1 MLDEGTRAKV
11 ETRPMPALTRHLYFR
26 EARTTF
32 ALALPMTTGQLG
44 QMLLGF
50 SDSLM
55 IGRVGVVPLAACG
68 FANGVLGILFV
79 TGLGLAAAVSI
90 LAAQAHGAHT
100 PREAGETLRHGL
112 AVSLGA
118 GLALVALIYL
128 ASPFLWVFGAPPDVV
143 AQARPFLFIV
153 GWSLVPALAWQ
164 CLKGYCEALSRPA
177 LPTVA
182 MLVAVLLNVFL
193 SWVLIYGHL
202 GAPALG
208 LTGAAWATF
217 ATRVILLGGT
227 FALVRRAEIFRESL
241 PARWLAALSWTR
253 LRRQLGVGLPVAA
266 QLFLEVAVFSLAA
279 IGMGRLGATPQA
291 AHQVA
296 ITYAALTFMVPLG
309 VSLAVSVRVGQ
320 AVGAGEWGRVRV
332 IGLGGI
338 GMATLFMTATA
349 SVFLLAGAPLARL
362 AVADADTAAL
372 AARLLVVAGVFQIFD
387 GAQVACMGALRGL
400 ADVRVPTVIAFVS
413 YWLVA
418 LPVGYAFG
426 IAGGGGAPGVWC
438 GLALGLAVAAAGLGV
453 RFLART
459 RPARTKNTNVRNVCQ
474 GILDKT
480 V

>member
-1 MLDEGTRAKV
+1 
-11 ETRPMPALTRHLYFR
+11 MPAFFRSPYFR
-26 EARTTF
+26 EARATF

-68 FANGVLGILFV
+68 FANGLLSILFV
-79 TGLGLAAAVSI
+79 TGLGLVAAVSV
-90 LAAQAHGAHT
+90 LAAQAHGAHH
-100 PREAGETLRHGL
+100 PREVGETLRHGL
-112 AVSLGA
+112 AIGLGA
-118 GLALVALIYL
+118 GLVLVALIYL
-128 ASPFLWVFGAPPDVV
+128 GSPFLYVFGAPPEVV

-164 CLKGYCEALSRPA
+164 CLKGYCEALSRPG

-182 MLVAVLLNVFL
+182 MLAAVALNVFL
-193 SWVLIYGHL
+193 SWVLIYGHF

-217 ATRVILLGGT
+217 ATRVILLFCT
-227 FALVRRAEIFRESL
+227 FALVRRTAAFRASL
-241 PARWLAALSWTR
+241 PTRWLAVLSAER
-253 LRRQLGVGLPVAA
+253 LRRQLAFGLPVAV
-266 QLFLEVAVFSLAA
+266 QLFFEVAAFALAA
-279 IGMGRLGATPQA
+279 IGMGRLGATSQA

-320 AVGAGEWGRVRV
+320 AVGAGEWARVRV
-332 IGLGGI
+332 IGLGRV
-338 GMATLFMTATA
+338 GMAMAFMAATA
-349 SVFLLAGAPLARL
+349 GMFLLAGAALARL

-400 ADVRVPTVIAFVS
+400 ADVRVPTGIAFVS

-418 LPVGYAFG
+418 LPMGYVLGFARG
-426 IAGGGGAPGVWC
+426 AGAPGVWW
-438 GLALGLAVAAAGLGV
+438 GLALGLASAAGALAW

-459 RPARTKNTNVRNVCQ
+459 RPLRPSARKVDPCSKEFLIT
-474 GILDKT
+474 
-480 V
+480 

>member
-1 MLDEGTRAKV
+1 
-11 ETRPMPALTRHLYFR
+11 MPPVVRHPYLR
-26 EARTTF
+26 EARATL

-55 IGRVGVVPLAACG
+55 VGHVGVVPLAACG

-79 TGLGLAAAVSI
+79 TGLGMVAAVSI
-90 LAAQAHGAHT
+90 LAARAYGAHN

-112 AVSLGA
+112 AVSLVT

-128 ASPFLWVFGAPPDVV
+128 VSPHLSVFGAPPDVV

-164 CLKGYCEALSRPA
+164 CLKQYCEALSRPG
-177 LPTVA
+177 LPTAA
-182 MLVAVLLNVFL
+182 MLVAVVLNVFL

-217 ATRVILLGGT
+217 ATRVLLLVAT
-227 FALVRRAEIFRESL
+227 FVLVRRAEAFRGAL

-253 LRRQLGVGLPVAA
+253 LRQQLAVGAPVAV
-266 QLFLEVAVFSLAA
+266 QLFLEVAAFSLAA
-279 IGMGRLGATPQA
+279 IGMGWLGAVPQA

-320 AVGAGEWGRVRV
+320 AVGAGEPERVRV

-338 GMATLFMTATA
+338 GVATAFMATTAVT
-349 SVFLLAGAPLARL
+349 FLLAGAPLARL
-362 AVADADTAAL
+362 AVVDAPTAAL
-372 AARLLVVAGVFQIFD
+372 AERLLVVAGVFQIFD

-400 ADVRVPTVIAFVS
+400 ADVRVPTLIAFVA

-418 LPVGYAFG
+418 LPACYVLG
-426 IAGGGGAPGVWC
+426 IVRGGGAPGVWW
-438 GLALGLAVAAAGLGV
+438 GLAFGLAVAAAGLGL
-453 RFLART
+453 RFHLRT
-459 RPARTKNTNVRNVCQ
+459 RMIQPQKTRTNEMYVKESLIT
-474 GILDKT
+474 
-480 V
+480 